1 MNMPVLKTEAV
12 DRGATSRRPPRWC
25 GSARRKPSFVK
36 ATLLPMLGAIAARV
50 VPPLVMLALLLA
62 VWQILCMQP
71 GATLPSPTKIWT
83 EAYDLI
89 VDPFFVAGPQ
99 DIGLGWRVLTSLQ
112 RVAIGYG
119 LAGLIGIMLG
129 TIIGQSV
136 WAMRGLDPI
145 FQMLRTISPLA
156 WLPISLAAFRDSQPS
171 AIFVIFITAVWP
183 IIINTA
189 VGIRNIPQDYRNV
202 AAVLRL
208 NHLEFFCKIM
218 IPSAAP
224 YIFTGLRIGIGLSW
238 LAIVAAEMLTGGVG
252 IGFFIWDAWNS
263 SRLSDIVVALVYIG
277 VVGFVLDRIVAGI
290 ATIVTRGTSRQLKE
304 RSMTP
309 YLKIDHVDKILHARL
324 ARDRGAASDIT
335 LTIEQGEYVSI
346 IGHSG
351 CGKIT
356 LLNIVAG
363 LMPVTQRG
371 GAAGEPGGQ
380 RARPRPRRRVP
391 EPFAAA
397 VAHRLR
403 QRPAR
408 RGQGV
413 RRPSAARRARMNGR
427 CTISSSC
434 RWRTP
439 RTSGRRKSPAA

>member
-1 MNMPVLKTEAV
+1 MNMPAIKTEPAM
-12 DRGATSRRPPRWC
+12 TLPPAITAEVLRFDAPKPNYL
-25 GSARRKPSFVK
+25 GS
-36 ATLLPMLGAIAARV
+36 RV
-50 VPPLVMLALLLA
+50 VPALGQVAARILPPLVTLGLILA
-62 VWQILCMQP
+62 VWQILCMKP
-71 GATLPSPTKIWT
+71 GATLPSPSKIWT

-119 LAGLIGIMLG
+119 FAGVIGILLG
-129 TIIGQSV
+129 TLVGQSV

-145 FQMLRTISPLA
+145 FQVLRTISPLA

-208 NHLEFFCKIM
+208 NHLEFFYKIM

-277 VVGFVLDRIVAGI
+277 LVGFVLDRIVAAI
-290 ATIVTRGTSRQLKE
+290 ATVVTRGTS
-304 RSMTP
+304 
-309 YLKIDHVDKILHARL
+309 A
-324 ARDRGAASDIT
+324 
-335 LTIEQGEYVSI
+335 
-346 IGHSG
+346 
-351 CGKIT
+351 
-356 LLNIVAG
+356 N
-363 LMPVTQRG
+363 
-371 GAAGEPGGQ
+371 
-380 RARPRPRRRVP
+380 
-391 EPFAAA
+391 
-397 VAHRLR
+397 
-403 QRPAR
+403 
-408 RGQGV
+408 
-413 RRPSAARRARMNGR
+413 
-427 CTISSSC
+427 
-434 RWRTP
+434 
-439 RTSGRRKSPAA
+439 